1 MRKDYIQRPEYINK
15 IRPFIDQEIIKILI
29 GQRRVGKSY
38 LLFQLI
44 DEIEKSFPGAVIIY
58 INKELYEF
66 RELITW
72 EDLIGYIHSYKQP
85 NRKCFVFIDEVQD
98 VPEFE
103 KALRSLLAEGGYD
116 LYCTGSNARLLSG
129 ELASLLGGRYIEIKV
144 YSLSYLEFLQ
154 FHNLENNN
162 DSFFLYL
169 RFGGMPY
176 LKHMKLEDDIVYEYL
191 RNIYNTIILKD
202 VVARF
207 RVRNTVMM
215 QNLAIF
221 LAANTGSIVFAKRIS
236 DFLKSQRIDIST
248 KVVIEY
254 LNYLSSVFLVLAA
267 KRHDITGRRIF
278 EIGEKYYFEDTGL
291 RNALVPYKQSDIN
304 KLLENLVYRHL
315 LSLGYSVSIGVLG
328 DKEIDF
334 IAERHDEKLYIQV
347 AYLIADDAT
356 RKREFGNL
364 LLIKDNYPKY
374 VISSDQMT
382 GSNEQG
388 IKHLNIR
395 EFLSASSW

>member
-1 MRKDYIQRPEYINK
+1 M
-15 IRPFIDQEIIKILI
+15 PFADQEIIKILI

-38 LLFQLI
+38 LMFQLM
-44 DEIEKSFPGAVIIY
+44 DEIGLSFPGSVILY

-66 RELITW
+66 RQLITW
-72 EDLIGYIHSYKQP
+72 EDLINHIHSLRKP
-85 NRKCFVFIDEVQD
+85 DRKCFVFIDEVQD
-98 VPEFE
+98 IQEFE

-116 LYCTGSNARLLSG
+116 IYCTGSNARLLSG

-154 FHNLENNN
+154 FHKLDNNQ
-162 DSFFLYL
+162 DSFLLYL

-176 LKHMKLEDDIVYEYL
+176 LKHLKLEEEIVYEYL
-191 RNIYNTIILKD
+191 KNIYNTIILKD

-221 LAANTGSIVFAKRIS
+221 LAANTGSMVSAKRIS
-236 DFLKSQRIDIST
+236 DFLKSQRMDITT

-254 LNYLSSVFLVLAA
+254 LNYLSGVFLVFPA
-267 KRHDITGRRIF
+267 KRYDITGRRIF
-278 EIGEKYYFEDTGL
+278 EIGEKYYFEDTGI

-304 KLLENLVYRHL
+304 RLFENLVYRHL
-315 LSLGYSVSIGVLG
+315 IALGYSVTIGALD

-334 IAERHDEKLYIQV
+334 IAEKQGERCYIQV
-347 AYLIADDAT
+347 AYLIADEST
-356 RKREFGNL
+356 RHREFGNL
-364 LLIKDNYPKY
+364 QLIKDNYPKY
-374 VISSDQMT
+374 VITADEMPGSS
-382 GSNEQG
+382 EQG

>member
-1 MRKDYIQRPEYINK
+1 MRKEYIP
-15 IRPFIDQEIIKILI
+15 RPDYLNRILPYVDQEIIKILI

-38 LLFQLI
+38 LMFQLM
-44 DEIEKSFPGAVIIY
+44 DEIARSFPEAEMIY

-66 RELITW
+66 RALITW
-72 EDLIGYIHSYKQP
+72 EDLINHIHSLKKTD
-85 NRKCFVFIDEVQD
+85 RKSFVFIDEVQD
-98 VPEFE
+98 IPEFE

-129 ELASLLGGRYIEIKV
+129 ELASLLSGRYIEIKV

-154 FHNLENNN
+154 FHKLENNQ

-169 RFGGMPY
+169 KFGGMPY
-176 LKHMKLEDDIVYEYL
+176 LKHLKLEEEIAYEYL

-221 LAANTGSIVFAKRIS
+221 LAANTGSIVSAKRIS
-236 DFLKSQRIDIST
+236 DFLKSQRIDIAA

-254 LNYLSSVFLVLAA
+254 LNYLSSVFLVMAA
-267 KRHDITGRRIF
+267 KRYDINGRRIF

-291 RNALVPYKQSDIN
+291 RNALVPFKQSDIN
-304 KLLENLVYRHL
+304 KLFENLVYRHL
-315 LSLGYSVSIGVLG
+315 ISLGYTVSIGVLG

-334 IAERHDEKLYIQV
+334 IAERHSEKIYLQV
-347 AYLIADDAT
+347 AYLIADEST
-356 RKREFGNL
+356 RIREFGNL
-364 LLIKDNYPKY
+364 QLIKDNYPKY
-374 VISSDQMT
+374 VISGDEMP

-395 EFLSASSW
+395 EFLSTSSW